1 LYVSLVSSKSFNI
14 DKKNIQQKTDFIK
27 FFKLCLSKTIYDEMK
42 KIFKKLGYYNENVG
56 VNLNDEEERDNA
68 VTLNTEVKNLKKLEE
83 KSDFGKNYGMKASV
97 KATEDKDEVNK
108 NKKESSFKSG
118 YTDLENFM
126 LAIALDPY
134 DFMVILLK
142 YNLNTNLIGSNK
154 IHRQL

>member
-1 LYVSLVSSKSFNI
+1 
-14 DKKNIQQKTDFIK
+14 
-27 FFKLCLSKTIYDEMK
+27 
-42 KIFKKLGYYNENVG
+42 
-56 VNLNDEEERDNA
+56 
-68 VTLNTEVKNLKKLEE
+68 
-83 KSDFGKNYGMKASV
+83 MKASV